1 MGDEGI
7 LMVANAMMLLVALA
21 IVLILLL
28 KVVYKIIWVPL
39 KVQHVLKKQGINGP
53 GYSPIL
59 NNTAKIRRLMIAEA
73 ESKSS
78 CFTHNHETVVSRVM
92 PHYYNWS
99 TIYGKNFLYW
109 FGPKPRV
116 AIADPNLIKEIL
128 LNTTSFEKIK
138 HNPLSKLLLG
148 DGLVGLDGH
157 KWAIHRRISNHAFKM
172 EIVKGWISEMV
183 DSTTKLLD
191 KWEDVTSARDQ
202 FEMDVHKEFHK
213 LSADIISRT
222 AFGSSFEEG
231 KRIFELQDQQVSL
244 VLEAIRSVY
253 IPGFRFLPTKKNR
266 LRKRLEKETG
276 DAIRML
282 LNNCS
287 RTANNSKS
295 LLSLLMHP
303 IKNQDDK
310 QETLDIEE
318 VVDECKTFYFA
329 GKETTANFLT
339 WAFLLLALHQ
349 EWQSK
354 AREEVVRACRN
365 GIPTAEN
372 IADLKIVSMI
382 LNETLRLYP
391 PAVML
396 MRQASK
402 NVKLGNLDIPVNT
415 QFYLAMT
422 AVHHDKEI
430 WGDDAHEFNP
440 LRFAESRKHLA
451 SFFPF
456 GLGPRIC
463 VGQNLALVEA
473 KVVLSMII
481 QQYSFC
487 ISPSYVHAPTQAM
500 TLQPQY
506 GAQILF
512 SKIS

>member
-1 MGDEGI
+1 
-7 LMVANAMMLLVALA
+7 MMLFLPLLF
-21 IVLILLL
+21 ISLLL
-28 KVVYKIIWVPL
+28 LLYVLKVLVYKILWVPF
-39 KVQHVLKKQGINGP
+39 KVQYQLKKQGIEGP
-53 GYSPIL
+53 GYNPIL
-59 NNTAKIRRLMIAEA
+59 NNTAKIRRVMIAEA
-73 ESKSS
+73 ESNST
-78 CFTHNHETVVSRVM
+78 CFSHSHDIVVSRVM

-99 TIYGKNFLYW
+99 TLYGKNFLYW
-109 FGPKPRV
+109 FGPTPRL
-116 AIADPNLIKEIL
+116 AIADPNLIKHIL
-128 LNTTSFEKIK
+128 LNTSGDGSFEKVK

-157 KWAIHRRISNHAFKM
+157 KWVIHRRITNQAFNM

-183 DSTTKLLD
+183 DSTTKLLE
-191 KWEDVTSARDQ
+191 KWEEVTSARDQ
-202 FEMDVHKEFHK
+202 FEMDVHKEFHN

-266 LRKRLEKETG
+266 FRSKLEKETR
-276 DAIRML
+276 DAIRKL
-282 LNNCS
+282 INNFS
-287 RTANNSKS
+287 ETGNNSKS
-295 LLSLLMHP
+295 LLSLLMYP
-303 IKNQDDK
+303 LKNHDGK
-310 QETLDIEE
+310 QEALDIEE

-354 AREEVVRACRN
+354 VRKEVVCACRN

-372 IADLKIVSMI
+372 IADLKMVSMI

-402 NVKLGNLDIPVNT
+402 NVKLGNLDIPANT

-440 LRFAESRKHLA
+440 LRFAESRNHLA

-463 VGQNLALVEA
+463 VGQNLAIVEA
-473 KVVLSMII
+473 KVVLAMII
-481 QQYSFC
+481 QKYSLF
-487 ISPSYVHAPTQAM
+487 ISPSYIHSPTQAM

-512 SKIS
+512 SKISY

>member
-1 MGDEGI
+1 M
-7 LMVANAMMLLVALA
+7 AAMINFLPLLFISLFFF
-21 IVLILLL
+21 LILKL
-28 KVVYKIIWVPL
+28 VYELILVPL
-39 KVQHVLKKQGINGP
+39 KVQEHFSKQGINGP
-53 GYSPIL
+53 AYSPIF
-59 NNTAKIRRLMIAEA
+59 NNTAKIRRVMIAEA

-78 CFTHNHETVVSRVM
+78 SFTHHHDVVSRVM

-99 TIYGKNFLYW
+99 TVYGKNFLYW
-109 FGPKPRV
+109 FGPKPRL

-128 LNTTSFEKIK
+128 VNTSGSFEKVK
-138 HNPLSKLLLG
+138 YNPLSKMLFG
-148 DGLVGLDGH
+148 DGLVGLEGE
-157 KWAIHRRISNHAFKM
+157 KWAIHRRITNQAFNL
-172 EIVKGWISEMV
+172 ERVKGWISEMV
-183 DSTTKLLD
+183 DSTTKFLE
-191 KWEDVTSARDQ
+191 KWEEVRNARDQ
-202 FEMDVHKEFHK
+202 FETDVHKEFHN

-231 KRIFELQDQQVSL
+231 KRIFELQDKQVSL

-266 LRKRLEKETG
+266 MRNRLEKETR

-282 LNNCS
+282 INNCS
-287 RTANNSKS
+287 RTANNSKG
-295 LLSLLMHP
+295 LLSLLMYP
-303 IKNQDDK
+303 LKNQDDK
-310 QETLDIEE
+310 EETLDIEE
-318 VVDECKTFYFA
+318 VIDECKTFYFA
-329 GKETTANFLT
+329 GKETTANLLT

-349 EWQSK
+349 DWQSK
-354 AREEVVRACRN
+354 AREEIVRACKN

-372 IADLKIVSMI
+372 IADIKIVSMI

-396 MRQASK
+396 MRQTSK
-402 NVKLGNLDIPVNT
+402 KVKLGNLDIPANT

-440 LRFAESRKHLA
+440 LRFSEPRKHLA

-473 KVVLSMII
+473 KVVLAMII
-481 QQYSFC
+481 RQYSFC
-487 ISPSYVHAPTQAM
+487 ISPSYIHAPIQGM

-506 GAQILF
+506 GAQIIF
-512 SKIS
+512 SKISY